1 MKIYIIIGIILLLF
15 VPIIPYENEIQDGVT
30 VIENRSVAEWV
41 WENYQITQTNNK
53 ERSEHVKNQSD
64 KTP

>member
-41 WENYQITQTNNK
+41 WKNYQTVQAQNK
-53 ERSEHVKNQSD
+53 ERSENVENQPD
-64 KTP
+64 QKL